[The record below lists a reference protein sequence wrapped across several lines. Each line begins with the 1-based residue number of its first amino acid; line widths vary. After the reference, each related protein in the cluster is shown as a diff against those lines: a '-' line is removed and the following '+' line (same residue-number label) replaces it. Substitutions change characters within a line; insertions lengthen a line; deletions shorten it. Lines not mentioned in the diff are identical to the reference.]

1 MAYQKPIDER
11 RLAQKLGLYE
21 TAKKL
26 GVTEALR
33 AYARLAPEDMLLT
46 LAEIEGT
53 LLSLTRGEKTNA
65 GSSWVDW
72 T

>member
-33 AYARLAPEDMLLT
+33 AYARLAPEDVLLT

-53 LLSLTRGEKTNA
+53 LLSLTRGEKLNA